1 MCCEGSKLPEVGLRL
16 WDGSKG
22 SSKGILKV
30 PEGVEALPFQ
40 ADQKVRSQK
49 KKNYLKS
56 LNRYIYKLIQA
67 FLIEND

>member
-1 MCCEGSKLPEVGLRL
+1 MGLRL

-40 ADQKVRSQK
+40 AGQKVWPPPQKNDLNSQ
-49 KKNYLKS
+49 
-56 LNRYIYKLIQA
+56 NRYIYKLNQA
-67 FLIEND
+67 FWIQNVEIPKVLQAF